1 METGGRRARSEP
13 CTTGPDPAISRPN
26 QPPIESW
33 KWLNDYLPG
42 SSPDLSV
49 SLLMDN
55 LIVLL
60 LVGLVAGF
68 LATKVMTGAGMGLIW
83 DIVVGVLGAFLAG
96 WLPRLLGLPVVALP
110 AAASVASI

>member
-13 CTTGPDPAISRPN
+13 CTTGPDSATSRPN

-68 LATKVMTGAGMGLIW
+68 LSSQVMTGTGMGWIW
-83 DIVVGVLGAFLAG
+83 NIMDGHLGAFLRD
-96 WLPRLLGLPVVALP
+96 WPTDL
-110 AAASVASI
+110 